1 MAEKTTDA
9 YEERDSELDEVLAEV
24 LIAISVISK
33 KLAKKI
39 RQRKQKKMSDLTLLL
54 DDLISCGNKLTE
66 TTQAL
71 NHSSQTRNII
81 SFIITQ
87 IKRADPPTL

>member
-9 YEERDSELDEVLAEV
+9 YEERDSEL

-39 RQRKQKKMSDLTLLL
+39 TAKNMTKKAKED
-54 DDLISCGNKLTE
+54 E
-66 TTQAL
+66 
-71 NHSSQTRNII
+71 
-81 SFIITQ
+81 
-87 IKRADPPTL
+87 